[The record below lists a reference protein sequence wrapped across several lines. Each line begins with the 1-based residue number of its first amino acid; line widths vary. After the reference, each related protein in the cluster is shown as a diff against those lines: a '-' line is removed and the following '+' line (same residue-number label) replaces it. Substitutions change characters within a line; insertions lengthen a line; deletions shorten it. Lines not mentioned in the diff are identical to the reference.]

1 MYELN
6 SLKKHEHAMFI
17 YNSKYDR
24 FTTLAAYIGNS
35 VSNNNRVLT
44 FIDSRTSTML
54 QYFIEYLELPS
65 YDNCYSPVPV
75 EEFLWNEKP
84 NIDGFLD
91 KIRRETDATID
102 DGFEKLDIIIDMH
115 YLTSTFIKGEA
126 VFTFENR
133 LGELY
138 NNLPVSG
145 LCTYYYECLPYLWL
159 KKLQLQHD
167 KNVIADSLIFPAFAP
182 LQGSYADQYKSG
194 ELDEAVKNLLFQ
206 HLTLLNST
214 IEEKSRPDEQ
224 QPVYKTV
231 PRFLANMGDIIW
243 MFDPSLRISYVS
255 PSIQDFINTEPQS
268 VVGLTIHDTME
279 NKVAKEIYRH
289 NSNGRFQ
296 SSFTITHSLMFEEKP
311 GPTVSTR
318 FSPLTVG
325 ETIVG
330 YIAVSRD
337 ITAGKAKGKQA
348 ATIRFPASTRLVN
361 YLLTEENGTNPAY
374 RYSEGTIT
382 EREFEIINQ
391 LMQGLQN
398 REIAE
403 NLHVAEITVKKH
415 LSSIYKKLNI
425 RNRVELFK
433 TFRGK

>member
-6 SLKKHEHAMFI
+6 SLKKHDHAMFI

-24 FTTLAAYIGNS
+24 FTTLAAYIGNT

-54 QYFIEYLELPS
+54 QYLIEYLELSS

-75 EEFLWNEKP
+75 EEYLWNEKP
-84 NIDGFLD
+84 NINEFLD
-91 KIRRETDATID
+91 KIRRETEATIE

-115 YLTSTFIKGEA
+115 YLTSTFIKGKA
-126 VFTFENR
+126 VFTFEKR

-159 KKLQLQHD
+159 KKLQLHHN
-167 KNVIADSLIFPAFAP
+167 KTIIADSLIFPAAAS
-182 LQGSYADQYKSG
+182 LQDPYADQYKSG

-206 HLTLLNST
+206 HLTLLNET
-214 IEEKSRPDEQ
+214 IEGKSRPDEQ
-224 QPVYKTV
+224 HMGPQIP
-231 PRFLANMGDIIW
+231 PRFLTKMRDIIW
-243 MFDPSLRISYVS
+243 MFDASLKISYVS
-255 PSIQDFINTEPQS
+255 PSIKDLINAEPQS
-268 VVGLTIHDTME
+268 VVGLSIHDTME
-279 NKVAKEIYRH
+279 NNVVKEIYRH
-289 NSNGRFQ
+289 NSNGYLQ
-296 SSFTITHSLMFEEKP
+296 SSFTITHSLMFKEKP
-311 GPTVSTR
+311 GATVSTR
-318 FSPLTVG
+318 FSPLTIG
-325 ETIVG
+325 ENIVG

-337 ITAGKAKGKQA
+337 ITAGRANGKPA
-348 ATIRFPASTRLVN
+348 ASIRFPASTRLVN

-433 TFRGK
+433 TFRGT